1 MADLDFPTT
10 PSGTVAELWRAILRV
25 LPSIGR
31 RQKVLRTVAIGTA
44 ETPVAHGLGYVPDSA
59 SLILYSDARWWQ
71 TKNPDAKC
79 VYFAAS
85 SSVTADVVVSP

>member
-1 MADLDFPTT
+1 VADFDFPST
-10 PSGTVAELWRAILRV
+10 PAGTVGELWRAILRV

-31 RQKVLRTVAIGTA
+31 RQKVLRTVSIGTT

-59 SLILYSDARWWQ
+59 SLILNANATWWQ
-71 TKNPDAKC
+71 TRSPDAKC

-85 SSVTADVVVSP
+85 TAITADVVVLP